1 MLRANTDQNEFLS
14 LYHLEENE
22 CAFAKGILNDVRGL
36 FRGEKEGFLAC
47 EAPYSNFDHAIFT
60 AQTAGRILDG
70 LLKSGEFSI
79 DSESRIAIF
88 ISSLL
93 HDIGFLRRGEEERHL
108 KEGAFTFR
116 HIQRGIDF
124 ASRYL
129 KSIDADQP
137 LICSVIFS
145 IASTALYGDAPEFRP
160 ARPEDMIV
168 SGIVSSADLLSQA
181 AHPDIL
187 RSLGHLW
194 EELEAAYEYE
204 SREFLERI
212 GAPKFLSYQDLLLN
226 ILEFY
231 DSVLAPRLER
241 AGGFHR
247 FLEYHYGSKDHPYNE
262 GINKNYEILTQNRTI
277 LLEVAKRLF
286 TSRSFAELKM
296 SAIPHLRR
304 LLSANTILI
313 LTNITDILDSK
324 EFKSGAYEDFRK
336 DEAKK
341 IFFLL
346 RKHILL
352 NTIEDLKKNYS
363 FIPTEVASLIYP
375 VLAKRSIL
383 IAPFEKR
390 ADRGPG
396 AILLFSD
403 EERHGFSRHTLSL
416 VEDLGSDVIKAIYDV
431 NLIVKER
438 DLKERLRQELIG
450 QGLIDQFCYDHA
462 LKTSFKQ
469 DVPITIVLNKE
480 YGIEQKAISKAI
492 SKVTGLEFITLTSHY
507 PKGLKGDFRRLNPKF
522 LKKHFVVP
530 ISSEGDE
537 VEIAVSDPIT
547 QDISSLLTGLFPHRK
562 IKIKIALPSEILRFI
577 ESCFGGSGK
586 EGQEELLRPSELESI
601 RAVSEPDSDT
611 NFPIRND
618 TEQVS
623 SQDNIVVRLAH
634 KILLD
639 ALRLGASDIHVEFQ
653 PVRQRGRVRFR
664 IDGQMRPQLSIKRKY
679 FRPLVARYK
688 IISGLDIAEKRI
700 AQDGR
705 LRFRYK
711 GMPIDVRIVTLPRGD
726 GFEDV
731 VLRILKREAIIGL
744 DDLMLSEKNLVL
756 WKKLLKKTNGLI
768 IVSGPTG
775 SGKTTT
781 IHASIEFIK
790 KDSTLKIWTAEDPVE
805 IIQDGISQIQIQPSR
820 AFGFSEA
827 LKAFLRADPDVIF
840 VGEIRDPETAKTAV
854 RAALTGHLVLSTLH
868 TGSALEAL
876 VRLSHMGVSGLDLS
890 EALLC
895 VMAQKLFR
903 RLCPSCAETGIQDM
917 GDLEKEWIGKFSYRP
932 KAISNRS
939 QSGCEECNHLGYKG
953 RVAIQELLEIKEEI
967 RPFIRDLDIESIRSW
982 LKQVSWPSMIED
994 GLKKM
999 EMGLVDLEE
1008 LQKIF

>member
-1 MLRANTDQNEFLS
+1 MFDNFNKIHRLDQKELLC

-22 CAFAKGILNDVRGL
+22 CAFAKGILNDVRAF
-36 FRGEKEGFLAC
+36 FRGEKEGFLPC

-79 DSESRIAIF
+79 DSESRIAVF

-93 HDIGFLRRGEEERHL
+93 HDIGFLRRGEEERPL
-108 KEGAFTFR
+108 KEGALTFR

-124 ASRYL
+124 VSSYL
-129 KSIDADQP
+129 KSINADQP
-137 LICSVIFS
+137 LISSVIFS

-187 RSLGHLW
+187 ASLGHLW

-204 SREFLERI
+204 SREFLEKK

-231 DSVLAPRLER
+231 DSVLAPRLEG

-304 LLSANTILI
+304 LFSANTILI
-313 LTNITDILDSK
+313 LTNINDILDSK

-341 IFFLL
+341 LFFLL
-346 RKHILL
+346 RKNILL
-352 NTIEDLKKNYS
+352 NTIEDLKKYYS
-363 FIPTEVASLIYP
+363 FIPPELASLIYP
-375 VLAKRSIL
+375 ILSKRSIL

-396 AILLFSD
+396 AILLFSE

-416 VEDLGSDVIKAIYDV
+416 VEDLGSDVIKAIYDIK
-431 NLIVKER
+431 LIVEER
-438 DLKERLRQELIG
+438 DRKDRLRQVLTG

-462 LKTSFKQ
+462 LKTSFKLG
-469 DVPITIVLNKE
+469 VPITIVLNKE
-480 YGIEQKAISKAI
+480 YGIDQRTVSKAI

-507 PKGLKGDFRRLNPKF
+507 PRGLKGDFRRLNPKF

-537 VEIAVSDPIT
+537 VQIAVSDPIT

-562 IKIKIALPSEILRFI
+562 LKIKIALPSEILRFI
-577 ESCFGGSGK
+577 ESCFEGGGK
-586 EGQEELLRPSELESI
+586 EELLRPSELESI

-611 NFPIRND
+611 NFPIHD
-618 TEQVS
+618 GTEQVS
-623 SQDNIVVRLAH
+623 SEDNIVVRLAQ

-664 IDGQMRPQLSIKRKY
+664 IDGQMRPQLSIKKKY

-711 GMPIDVRIVTLPRGD
+711 GMPVDVRIVTLPRGD

-731 VLRILKREAIIGL
+731 VLRILKREAVIGL
-744 DDLMLSEKNLVL
+744 DDLMLSEKNLAL
-756 WKKLLKKTNGLI
+756 WKKLLKKTSGLI

-790 KDSTLKIWTAEDPVE
+790 KDSTLKIWAAEDPVE
-805 IIQDGISQIQIQPSR
+805 IVQDGISQIQIQPSR

-876 VRLSHMGVSGLDLS
+876 VRLSHMGVTGLDLS

-903 RLCPSCAETGIQDM
+903 RLCPACARTGIHDM
-917 GDLEKEWIGKFSYRP
+917 EDIEKEWMGKFSYRP
-932 KAISNRS
+932 KTISKRS
-939 QSGCEECNHLGYKG
+939 QSGCKECNYLGYKE

-967 RPFIRDLDIESIRSW
+967 RPFIRDLDIESIRTW
-982 LKQVSWPSMIED
+982 LKQASWPTMIED

-999 EMGLVDLEE
+999 EM
-1008 LQKIF
+1008 